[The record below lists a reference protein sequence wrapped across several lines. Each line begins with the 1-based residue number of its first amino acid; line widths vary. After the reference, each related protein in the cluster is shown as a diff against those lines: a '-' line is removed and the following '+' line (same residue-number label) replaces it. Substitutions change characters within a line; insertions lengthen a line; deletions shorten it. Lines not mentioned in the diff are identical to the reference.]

1 MKDILQTMKDH
12 IAGEVTTLALCWYM
26 ILTDG
31 SEFYYTD
38 HDKPI
43 IFNGKT
49 YITAAGAVPSAT
61 STTSNLA
68 VDNMEI
74 TMAWYGDL
82 ATEAEI
88 RGGRFDF
95 ATMNIFLL
103 NYEDINM
110 GTIPLLKG
118 KLGEVVIEDNLVRV
132 DIRGMT
138 QYLQQKMGE
147 LYSVGCQATFGD
159 DRCKIDADLS
169 IYTKA
174 FTVNSADASH
184 PKRIFNIV
192 EVLGDIDNYYT
203 GGYIHWLTGNNA
215 NTKMDIKVYWQT
227 NQRVELYEPMVRDIQ
242 PADTGNIIVGCNKK
256 FETCKTKFDN
266 IINFRGFPH
275 LTGVTKL
282 LRGPE

>member
-12 IAGEVTTLALCWYM
+12 IAGEVTTLALCWSM
-26 ILTDG
+26 VLTDE

-38 HDKPI
+38 HDQPI
-43 IFNGKT
+43 IFDGNT

-61 STTSNLA
+61 STTANLA

-82 ATEAEI
+82 ATETEI

-95 ATMNIFLL
+95 ATMNIFMV
-103 NYEDINM
+103 NYKDISM
-110 GTIPLLKG
+110 GPIPLLKG
-118 KLGEVVIEDNLVRV
+118 KLGEVIIEDNLVRV

-138 QYLQQKMGE
+138 QYLQQRMGE

-159 DRCKIDADLS
+159 SRCKVDANLA

-174 FTVNSADASH
+174 FTVNTADSSH

-192 EVLGDIDNYYT
+192 EVLGDADNYFT
-203 GGYIHWLTGNNA
+203 GGYIHWLTGNNV
-215 NTKMDIKVYWQT
+215 NTKMDIKVYWET
-227 NQRVELYEPMVRDIQ
+227 NQRVELYEPMIRDIQ
-242 PADTGNIIVGCNKK
+242 ANDTGNIIIGCNKK